1 MKTKIKLL
9 TNQLINFK
17 IISTTLNKTINKI
30 LPFKTGII
38 YLSFY
43 LNQLNILDINYYI
56 ILFINDFIIKI
67 KIYLL

>member
-30 LPFKTGII
+30 LLFKTGII

-56 ILFINDFIIKI
+56 ILFINDFVIKI